1 MNKTPWLPAALFSLL
16 LHSAHAQ
23 EGSVQG
29 QAHQHTDAS
38 IAAGLANAKIAL
50 PASIA
55 GGEVFYDDFAKRPN
69 VSGKAPVV
77 IFLHGSSGLNPKLGF
92 DQWQQWLAQEGVAS
106 FFFDG
111 MQLEDR
117 LSYKSPVDKAV
128 YEKIHALRASEIDIA
143 VNALKDSGFADMDK
157 LFLAGTSEGAVAV
170 ARYDGDAFVGKLIYS
185 WSCEDN
191 YFVQNHQT
199 SQKALPVLNIVSSAD
214 KYFSTANEYL
224 GNSEASGHCLT
235 ALGEDRK
242 DVQVVLI
249 PNAPHTLINLPAA
262 RSATLGFIESV
273 LDQGGTHSA
282 LQQNVA
288 AK

>member
-1 MNKTPWLPAALFSLL
+1 MSKTPWLSAALLALL

-29 QAHQHTDAS
+29 QAHQHTEAS

-50 PASIA
+50 PASIT
-55 GGEVFYDDFAKRPN
+55 GGDVFYDDFAKRPN
-69 VSGKAPVV
+69 VSGKVPVV

-92 DQWQQWLAQEGVAS
+92 DEWQQWLAKEGIAS

-111 MQLEDR
+111 MQLENR
-117 LSYKSPVDKAV
+117 ITYQSPVDKAV
-128 YEKIHALRASEIDIA
+128 YEKIHALRVSEIDIA
-143 VNALKDSGFADMDK
+143 VKALKDSGFADMDK

-185 WSCEDN
+185 WSCENN
-191 YFVQNHQT
+191 YFVEDHRT
-199 SQKALPVLNIVSSAD
+199 SQKALPVLNIVSNAD
-214 KYFSTANEYL
+214 KYFSTANAYL
-224 GNSEASGHCLT
+224 GNAQASGHCLT
-235 ALGEDRK
+235 ALGEDRS

-273 LDQGGTHSA
+273 LDAGETHSA
-282 LQQNVA
+282 LQQSTA
-288 AK
+288 SK